1 MRFSKNLTAVL
12 ITLSLTTSLL
22 SAVPQEDIPG
32 TRAYFDA
39 YIDGRYSY
47 TNNIMTLIQVTGAL
61 PSAFGAGPLHI
72 TGEVFQ
78 IVDKEKLLICQK
90 IMATDPGST
99 VSRPHAITS
108 KILLVNDTGNF
119 TEGQKISV
127 WAIRDNDPYFCTD
140 SAGQTNT
147 LSAYHTPIPNA
158 ITFAQYESLVKANVN
173 TPDRILKLVSCKPMS
188 SVIEYEYTVTNSQ
201 ATITS
206 FNSAYSGALTIT
218 NTLGGYPV
226 TSIGGREDLRRPFP
240 YTRPTPPGLHR
251 LSPDI
256 TQFSIGAFANCRNL
270 TSVIIPYGITNIGHR
285 GFHGCGGLTN
295 ISIPASVT
303 SIGDYAFSGCAS
315 LTRVT
320 IPDNVTSIGYRAFAS
335 CSSLTSVTIPDS
347 VTRIGDEA
355 FSYCSSLTRVTIP
368 DNVKYIGRGT
378 FYNCGSLTSVT
389 IPDSVT
395 NISDNAFQGCTNLP
409 PAVLTLIKAKTTNQV
424 QGPPLVRRVMPV
436 PGMPSSTPTSY
447 AERLRDRT
455 TQKTPE
461 QIAAEKKQRE
471 QLEKLA
477 RETAVREIKRRE
489 EEGTLTTKEQAIK
502 HELEENKTV
511 P

>member
-61 PSAFGAGPLHI
+61 PSAFGAGPQHI

-90 IMATDPGST
+90 IMVTDPGSI

-127 WAIRDNDPYFCTD
+127 WAIRDNDPYFCID

-158 ITFAQYESLVKANVN
+158 ITFVQYESLAKANVN

-188 SVIEYEYTVTNSQ
+188 SVIEYEYTVTNGQ
-201 ATITS
+201 ATITG

-226 TSIGGREDLRRPFP
+226 TSIGGRDNLRRPTSI
-240 YTRPTPPGLHR
+240 TRSLPPGLRR
-251 LSPDI
+251 LSPDS
-256 TQFSIGAFANCRNL
+256 TQVSIGAFANCRNL
-270 TSVIIPYGITNIGHR
+270 TSVIIPYCITNIGHR
-285 GFHGCGGLTN
+285 GFQGCGGLTN

-303 SIGDYAFSGCAS
+303 SIGDDAFSDCAS

-320 IPDNVTSIGYRAFAS
+320 IPH
-335 CSSLTSVTIPDS
+335 
-347 VTRIGDEA
+347 
-355 FSYCSSLTRVTIP
+355 
-368 DNVKYIGRGT
+368 NVKYIGRST

-409 PAVLTLIKAKTTNQV
+409 PAILAIIKSKTTNQV
-424 QGPPLVRRVMPV
+424 QGSPLVRRVMPV
-436 PGMPSSTPTSY
+436 PSMPSSTATSY
-447 AERLRDRT
+447 AERRRDRI
-455 TQKTPE
+455 TQKAPE